1 MVSIFKTLGEMIT
14 KHPWA
19 FVAVWV
25 IVLLV
30 SLPLVS
36 VFTSNLQY
44 DTEKFVPKDLGAF
57 VAKDKYD
64 EQFPGDYKNQ
74 ILVVVGSDNKTDA
87 MRYIDDL
94 DGRIAANAS
103 IKNITDRSSI
113 YNIQRDAVVN
123 MTPDLYHELNDA
135 FDNVSDGNRE
145 LYNATDTVRDSSNGL
160 YWLWDNI
167 TGANSEFYK
176 ARKTIVDSSAQLYAA
191 RDQMVAAHGGLYQV
205 KGVADLEFGIP
216 LAYANA
222 WSQTRTADPSLND
235 TQLDDAALGYVN
247 SNVIPGIPAD
257 SRPLAQGYLADFD
270 GYWRTQAAI
279 SDPVAR
285 AQHTIDTRAQTFI
298 TSNVPAGQQQQM
310 MLAVLGSLSLGA
322 YNDPAQLRAACVNT
336 VAGMQSIADESQKQQ
351 LYAAYDLGPSPS
363 SAAIDNL
370 VLSAA
375 SSSGAD
381 RKAIEDIYYLGR
393 NPSSGAIGNYLVDKA
408 VKALKDSD
416 EGRNMTESD
425 LKNATD
431 VMQDAWNMGPSATKQ
446 DFDNYVLTKAGKDLN
461 ATGKATVREI
471 FSWGPDPNDTIVSA
485 YVLREAGK
493 DMNESENRT
502 LAEIYALGR
511 NASNETIKGYI
522 ISKTLSEMNLTSNNT
537 YFLALLDL
545 PGNMTDEELKTFARD
560 WEMSHGYDDPK
571 ILPDSVV
578 SNLAAGSVTLY
589 ALTTSD
595 FEESESAQASVD
607 ALRALVAE
615 MRQDPRYE
623 GIQAYVTGTTAM
635 SMDTEF
641 SAMDDVNNID
651 KITVILVLVIL
662 GLYFRS
668 FLTPFVP
675 LLIIG
680 VAVVAAF
687 GFMGIISTQI
697 DVFYLVMTF
706 MGVIM
711 LGAGT
716 DYCVFML
723 SRYAEERSKGAEIRA
738 SVVSAVEHAGKSIAS
753 SGTTAMIGFGS
764 LMLIDQGIF
773 RSIGIGTAVCVL
785 FSMLVALTLVPAVL
799 TLAGDRL
806 FWPRKLYMSGPTMTG
821 RLWRGI
827 THRVL
832 KHSKAIFVI
841 ALLITVP
848 AVYIF
853 SNLQLGNDFVD
864 MMPDNIESKAGYD
877 LLNSEFGSGALEKGM
892 IVATLPESL
901 KGPDGNYS
909 AEALD
914 RVEDMSAL
922 MASVP
927 GIDKVYS
934 MTRPEGV
941 TIEYDNLSAYKG
953 VEKEFYQNYMDN
965 NTGLD
970 GRTTLIYVAYEGSPF
985 SQEAQRATEAI
996 KEKMKSYES
1005 GNAGTTLL
1013 LGGSSVGVYE
1023 YQKLCTDKY
1032 SIVIP
1037 VVLIGIFLVLV
1048 VLLRSIFT
1056 PARLVMTLLMSI
1068 AWTMAAFILVFQV
1081 WLQASVYWIL
1091 PIILFC
1097 VLMGLGV
1104 DYDIFL
1110 VTRIREEVY
1119 KGRSEEEAI
1128 EQAVESTGTI
1138 ITLCGAVMAA
1148 AFGSMMIS
1156 STVMLKE
1163 FGFVLCLAIIL
1174 DATLMRLV
1182 IVPAIMVLLKKY
1194 NWWMPF
1200 VKDEQAQLAVIPEM
1214 QKPK

>member
-1 MVSIFKTLGEMIT
+1 MVALII
-14 KHPWA
+14 
-19 FVAVWV
+19 
-25 IVLLV
+25 
-30 SLPLVS
+30 SLPLVG

-44 DTEKFVPKDLGAF
+44 DTENFVPRDLGAY

-64 EQFPGDYKNQ
+64 EQFPGNYSNQ
-74 ILVVVGSDNKTDA
+74 IIVAVGSGNKTSA
-87 MRYIDDL
+87 MHYIDGL
-94 DGRIAANAS
+94 DRIVANDTA
-103 IKNITDRSSI
+103 IKNITDTSSI
-113 YNIQRDAVVN
+113 YSVQRDAVVN
-123 MTPDLYHELNDA
+123 MTPDLYRGLFDA

-145 LYNATDTVRDSSNGL
+145 LYNASDTVRNSSNGL

-176 ARKTIVDSSAQLYAA
+176 ARKAIVDSSAQLYAA

-205 KGVADLEFGIP
+205 KGVADVIDGVP
-216 LAYANA
+216 AYYVQAYLAAAGSGLDDSNSSSTALQQTQAFVNGNVPDANKGLA
-222 WSQTRTADPSLND
+222 LGYLTAFHNYWASHYNADPS
-235 TQLDDAALGYVN
+235 
-247 SNVIPGIPAD
+247 
-257 SRPLAQGYLADFD
+257 
-270 GYWRTQAAI
+270 
-279 SDPVAR
+279 AR
-285 AQHTIDTRAQTFI
+285 AQDAINNGGAGFVN
-298 TSNVPAGQQQQM
+298 TSVPEDQRPL
-310 MLAVLGSLSLGA
+310 MLAVIEGLSLSDYG
-322 YNDPAQLRAACVNT
+322 NTAQVRAFCVNT
-336 VAGMQSIADESQKQQ
+336 VAGMQGIADESQKQQ

-363 SAAIDNL
+363 PAAIDNL
-370 VLSAA
+370 VLSVA

-381 RKAIEDIYYLGR
+381 RKAIEDIYFLGR
-393 NPSSGAIGNYLVDKA
+393 NPSGGVIGNYLVDKA

-416 EGRNMTESD
+416 EGRNMSATD

-431 VMQDAWNMGPSATKQ
+431 LLQDAWNIGPTATKQ
-446 DFDNYVLTKAGKDLN
+446 DFDGYVLKKAEKGLNATERQTVEEIWSWGRNPNDTVVRAFVLNEAGKDLN
-461 ATGKATVREI
+461 AT
-471 FSWGPDPNDTIVSA
+471 
-485 YVLREAGK
+485 
-493 DMNESENRT
+493 ENQT
-502 LAEIYALGR
+502 LAEIYDLGR
-511 NASNETIKGYI
+511 NASAATVKSYI
-522 ISKTLSEMNLTSNNT
+522 INQTLEEMNLTSNAT
-537 YFLALLDL
+537 YFMSLLDL
-545 PGNMTDEELKTFARD
+545 DRNLTDSQLKDYASA
-560 WEMSHGYDDPK
+560 WEAAHGYDDPQ

-578 SNLAAGSVTLY
+578 SNMASGRVTLY
-589 ALTTSD
+589 IVTTSD
-595 FEESESAQASVD
+595 FEESESAQASVKE
-607 ALRALVAE
+607 LRAQVAGLLT
-615 MRQDPRYE
+615 DPAYADVE
-623 GIQAYVTGTTAM
+623 AYVTGTTAM
-635 SMDTEF
+635 SADTEF

-651 KITVILVLVIL
+651 KITVLLVLIIL

-668 FLTPFVP
+668 FLTPFIP

-680 VAVVAAF
+680 VAVIVAF

-697 DVFYLVMTF
+697 DIFYLVMTF

-723 SRYAEERSKGAEIRA
+723 SRYAEERSKGAEIKG
-738 SVVSAVEHAGKSIAS
+738 SVMSAVEHAGKSIAS

-764 LMLIDQGIF
+764 LMIIDNGIF
-773 RSIGIGTAVCVL
+773 RSIGIGTAACVF

-806 FWPRKLYMSGPTMTG
+806 FWPRKIYMSGPGLTG
-821 RLWRGI
+821 KIWRGI

-832 KHSKAIFVI
+832 KHSKAIFI
-841 ALLITVP
+841 LALLITVP

-853 SNLQLGNDFVD
+853 SSMELGNDFVS

-877 LLNSEFGSGALEKGM
+877 LLNAEFGSGALEKGM
-892 IVATLPESL
+892 VVATLPEDL
-901 KGPDGNYS
+901 RGTDGNYS
-909 AEALD
+909 ASALD
-914 RVEDMSAL
+914 RVEALSAML
-922 MASVP
+922 AATP

-934 MTRPEGV
+934 MTRPEGE
-941 TIEYDNLSAYKG
+941 TIAYNDLGSYKG
-953 VEKEFYQNYMDN
+953 VEKEYYQNYMDN
-965 NTGLD
+965 NTGID
-970 GRTTLIYVAYEGSPF
+970 GRTTLIYVAYNGSPF
-985 SQEAQRATEAI
+985 SMQASKATED
-996 KEKMKSYES
+996 MKSEMKAYE
-1005 GNAGTTLL
+1005 GANPGTTLL

-1032 SIVIP
+1032 TIVIP

-1068 AWTMAAFILVFQV
+1068 AWTMATFILVFQE

-1119 KGRSEEEAI
+1119 KGKSEEEAI

-1156 STVMLKE
+1156 GTMMLKE

-1200 VKDEQAQLAVIPEM
+1200 VKDEQAKLVAIPEM